1 MNEQMP
7 VRTVVKI
14 HSPSATEDVATDT
27 TFMSFY
33 NFVKGQGFVV
43 FLNPAR
49 IVPFHAITL
58 LEDVT
63 PTGEMTALAMMQP
76 GGQA

>member
-1 MNEQMP
+1 MSEQMP

-14 HSPSATEDVATDT
+14 HSAAVTENVGTDT

-43 FLNPAR
+43 FMNPAR

-63 PTGEMTALAMMQP
+63 PTGDMTALAMMQP